1 MEMADRGHLRRLCE
15 VMLTANDDFF
25 STTAQIIPVVILAL
39 VVEDRY
45 VRRHALI
52 PPKWTAFLQSAIMSV
67 LTAGEVAALAGV
79 LGYRNL
85 ATVALVLGVLGFSG
99 AQLVLPIVYHNL
111 SRATA
116 PATTADRILTV
127 VSTLLVDG
135 DTTPFTVDE
144 IEPADPD
151 RWTQTQL
158 PLRQDASVRKSV
170 ARSMTV
176 HPHCDGRC
184 TYPGFAVTGWTS
196 SVARADGK
204 NLGVDPGQ
212 VPDPKIGAGL
222 PMYPSIFPAPPRVGW
237 DGTAPVVTNPQ
248 SAAAGATAVAEI
260 TPVDQHGRPTPGWT
274 VTTGTRS
281 DAVDCSADVAGYGA
295 RTGDIYSCD
304 PVAADAGTCWRAA
317 TARHMLCLISVK
329 THSLTEL
336 PASKSPAG
344 PAQYEDRPDP
354 YELKLDD
361 GDDCFIRTG
370 GSWGQPA
377 GTDYAG
383 FYGCTKAEAVWG
395 PQNNGI
401 DVNSHPWTVI
411 TGGQTGPLNRHHV
424 VTTYYAATVA
434 CGTSADPCSKP
445 GR

>member
-111 SRATA
+111 STATA

-158 PLRQDASVRKSV
+158 PLLQDASVRKSV

-176 HPHCDGRC
+176 HPHCDGQC
-184 TYPGFAVTGWTS
+184 TYP
-196 SVARADGK
+196 
-204 NLGVDPGQ
+204 
-212 VPDPKIGAGL
+212 
-222 PMYPSIFPAPPRVGW
+222 
-237 DGTAPVVTNPQ
+237 
-248 SAAAGATAVAEI
+248 
-260 TPVDQHGRPTPGWT
+260 
-274 VTTGTRS
+274 
-281 DAVDCSADVAGYGA
+281 
-295 RTGDIYSCD
+295 
-304 PVAADAGTCWRAA
+304 
-317 TARHMLCLISVK
+317 
-329 THSLTEL
+329 
-336 PASKSPAG
+336 ASP
-344 PAQYEDRPDP
+344 
-354 YELKLDD
+354 
-361 GDDCFIRTG
+361 
-370 GSWGQPA
+370 
-377 GTDYAG
+377 
-383 FYGCTKAEAVWG
+383 
-395 PQNNGI
+395 
-401 DVNSHPWTVI
+401 
-411 TGGQTGPLNRHHV
+411 
-424 VTTYYAATVA
+424 
-434 CGTSADPCSKP
+434 
-445 GR
+445 

>member
-1 MEMADRGHLRRLCE
+1 VVGATVRAPWYSHHVSVHKILEGACATIPDHDLAADIRTLDTLEMVTERVAAAPGRLRRSAEVHRTRNPPSERASPVHNRRNRDGRVHDCRENFPCTSMEMADRGHLRRLCE

-111 SRATA
+111 STATA

-158 PLRQDASVRKSV
+158 PLLQDASVRKSV

-176 HPHCDGRC
+176 HPHCDGQC
-184 TYPGFAVTGWTS
+184 TYP
-196 SVARADGK
+196 
-204 NLGVDPGQ
+204 
-212 VPDPKIGAGL
+212 
-222 PMYPSIFPAPPRVGW
+222 
-237 DGTAPVVTNPQ
+237 
-248 SAAAGATAVAEI
+248 
-260 TPVDQHGRPTPGWT
+260 
-274 VTTGTRS
+274 
-281 DAVDCSADVAGYGA
+281 
-295 RTGDIYSCD
+295 
-304 PVAADAGTCWRAA
+304 
-317 TARHMLCLISVK
+317 
-329 THSLTEL
+329 
-336 PASKSPAG
+336 ASP
-344 PAQYEDRPDP
+344 
-354 YELKLDD
+354 
-361 GDDCFIRTG
+361 
-370 GSWGQPA
+370 
-377 GTDYAG
+377 
-383 FYGCTKAEAVWG
+383 
-395 PQNNGI
+395 
-401 DVNSHPWTVI
+401 
-411 TGGQTGPLNRHHV
+411 
-424 VTTYYAATVA
+424 
-434 CGTSADPCSKP
+434 
-445 GR
+445 